1 LIIVDTNIVS
11 EPFRPRPSDAV
22 GEWLNRQSASDLFLT
37 TISLA
42 ELYRGIA
49 ILPDGKRKQALKED
63 TDSFRRDYF
72 GGRILAFDME
82 AAFAYADLTA
92 KTRALGI
99 SMSFADAQIAAIAA
113 THGFSVATR
122 DVGPFTAAGVSVINP
137 WEAS

>member
-1 LIIVDTNIVS
+1 LIIVDTNVVS
-11 EPFRPRPSDAV
+11 EPVKPRPSNAV

-37 TISLA
+37 PISLA

-49 ILPDGKRKQALKED
+49 ILHDGKRKQELKGD
-63 TDSFRRDYF
+63 TDKFRHDYF
-72 GGRILAFDME
+72 GGPILAFDME

-99 SMSFADAQIAAIAA
+99 SMPFADAQIAAIAA

-122 DVGPFTAAGVSVINP
+122 DAGPFTAAGVKVINP
-137 WEAS
+137 WTER